1 MSHEPCKWFIVILG
15 GIHFQSSLPTL
26 RQTQNSLAKRKVSR
40 PPDGIRSIDS
50 KSRLRTFGIIDML
63 YIPDF
68 DGFVKGAGDD
78 LIAPMM
84 GPVYTVNLEAVSFE
98 LSYR

>member
-1 MSHEPCKWFIVILG
+1 
-15 GIHFQSSLPTL
+15 
-26 RQTQNSLAKRKVSR
+26 
-40 PPDGIRSIDS
+40 
-50 KSRLRTFGIIDML
+50 ML

-84 GPVYTVNLEAVSFE
+84 GPVYTVDLEAVSFE
-98 LSYR
+98 LGYRKRAFLTRGVSEHEGVFGNYYA